1 MSEELCFLTVSEA
14 SKLIKARKLS
24 PLELTDAYLAR
35 IASLDPLLNAFIT
48 VTADLAR
55 KQARTAEREIARGES
70 RGPMHGIPMALKDIF
85 DTRGILTSG
94 HSRVC
99 LDRIPKEDAAVT
111 RRLYEAGAALL
122 GKTATHEFAHGGPSF
137 DLPWPPA
144 RNPWHLEHFTGGS
157 SSGSGAAV
165 AAGLAPC
172 AMGSDTGGSI
182 RGPASFCGLAGL
194 MPSAGLVSRAGV
206 IPNSFTFDH
215 VGPMA
220 WTVEDCAIVLQAIA
234 GYDPRDGGSADVKL
248 PNYRRALRDGVKGLK
263 VGVLRQVWEE
273 DVPQS
278 EEVRRA
284 MDEAVATFRTLG
296 VRCEN
301 VRVRPTLDYNDVKV
315 TIAETEIFS
324 IHAKDLVAR
333 PGDFGEDFLA
343 RVLPACLFQSTDYLQ
358 ASREHRRMLAEAEP
372 VWKKYDALLSVVF
385 GPAPRLD
392 AHSPLNFWRRPNA
405 NPMANI
411 LGGPALALCAA
422 FSAEG
427 LPIGMQL
434 MARPFGETTVLRLGH
449 AFERAS
455 GTRARRPRL
464 TAGATQPKIAA
475 PTHEPKRPDLDA
487 STIDL
492 VVAMARKAGLKLTER
507 QTAILLEVAP
517 YALAMA
523 DRVRRLH
530 DRDVEPA
537 NTFRVP
543 VFSPSRPGDGGPA
556 PGRRDTP
563 SPRG

>member
-1 MSEELCFLTVSEA
+1 MSEELCFLTVAEA
-14 SKLIKARKLS
+14 SRLIKARKLS
-24 PLELTDAYLAR
+24 PVELTDAYLTR
-35 IASLDPLLNAFIT
+35 IESLDAQLNAFIT

-55 KQARTAEREIARGES
+55 KQAKAAEREIARGQY
-70 RGPMHGIPMALKDIF
+70 RGAMHGIPMALKDIF

-99 LDRIPKEDAAVT
+99 IDRIPAADATVT

-122 GKTATHEFAHGGPSF
+122 GKAATHEFAHGGPSF

-144 RNPWHLEHFTGGS
+144 RNPWDLERFTGGS

-182 RGPASFCGLAGL
+182 RGPASFCGIAGL
-194 MPSAGLVSRAGV
+194 MPSSGLVSRAGV

-220 WTVEDCAIVLQAIA
+220 WAVEDCAIMLQALA
-234 GYDPRDGGSADVKL
+234 GYDPNDGASVKVKI
-248 PNYRRALRDGVKGLK
+248 PNYRAALKQGVKGMK
-263 VGVLRQVWEE
+263 IGVLRQVWEQ

-278 EEVRRA
+278 DEVRRA
-284 MDEAVATFRTLG
+284 MDDAVTLFKKLG
-296 VRCEN
+296 VKCED
-301 VRVRPTLDYNDVKV
+301 VRVRPTLDYSDVKV
-315 TIAETEIFS
+315 AIAETEIFS
-324 IHAKDLVAR
+324 IHAKDLVAHA
-333 PGDFGEDFLA
+333 GDFGEDFLS
-343 RVLPACLFQSTDYLQ
+343 RVLPACLFQSTDYVQ
-358 ASREHRRMLAEAEP
+358 ASREHRRMLAESEP
-372 VWKKYDALLSVVF
+372 LWKKHDALLSVVF

-392 AHSPLNFWRRPNA
+392 AHNMLNFWARPNA

-411 LGGPALALCAA
+411 LGGPSLAIPAT
-422 FSAEG
+422 FNGQG

-434 MARPFGETTVLRLGH
+434 MGRPFGETEVLRLGH
-449 AFERAS
+449 AYEQAS
-455 GTRARRPRL
+455 GTRARRPQL
-464 TAGATQPKIAA
+464 TAGAQQPKIS
-475 PTHEPKRPDLDA
+475 PRGHEPKPPDLDGA
-487 STIDL
+487 QRDL
-492 VVAMARKAGLKLTER
+492 VHAMAKKCGLKLTER

-517 YALAMA
+517 YVLAMA

-543 VFSPSRPGDGGPA
+543 GV
-556 PGRRDTP
+556 
-563 SPRG
+563 

>member
-1 MSEELCFLTVSEA
+1 MTEELCFLTVAEA
-14 SKLIKARKLS
+14 SRLIKARKLS
-24 PLELTDAYLAR
+24 PVELTGAYLAR
-35 IASLDPLLNAFIT
+35 IESLDAQLNAFIT

-55 KQARTAEREIARGES
+55 KQARAAEREIARGAY

-99 LDRIPKEDAAVT
+99 IDRVPAADATVT
-111 RRLYEAGAALL
+111 RRLYDAGAVLL

-144 RNPWHLEHFTGGS
+144 RNPWDLERFTGGS

-165 AAGLAPC
+165 ASGLSPC

-182 RGPASFCGLAGL
+182 RGPASYCGIAGL
-194 MPSAGLVSRAGV
+194 MPSSGLVSRAGV

-220 WTVEDCAIVLQAIA
+220 WSVEDCAIVLQALA
-234 GYDPRDGGSADVKL
+234 GHDSRDGASVDVKI
-248 PNYRRALRDGVKGLK
+248 PNYRAALKQGVKGMK
-263 VGVLRQVWEE
+263 VGVLRQVWEQ

-278 EEVRRA
+278 DEVRHA
-284 MDEAVATFRTLG
+284 MDDAVALLKTLG
-296 VRCEN
+296 VKCED
-301 VRVRPTLDYNDVKV
+301 VRVRRTLDYSDVKV
-315 TIAETEIFS
+315 TIAETELFS

-343 RVLPACLFQSTDYLQ
+343 RVLPACLFQSTDYVQ

-372 VWKKYDALLSVVF
+372 LWKKYDALLSVVF

-392 AHSPLNFWRRPNA
+392 AHNMLNFWTRPNA
-405 NPMANI
+405 NPMANV
-411 LGGPALALCAA
+411 LGGPSLAVCAR
-422 FSAEG
+422 FSANG

-434 MARPFGETTVLRLGH
+434 MGRPFGEREVLRLGH
-449 AFERAS
+449 AYEQAS
-455 GTRARRPRL
+455 GTRTRRPL
-464 TAGATQPKIAA
+464 LAAGAQQPKIS
-475 PTHEPKRPDLDA
+475 PPVHEPKPPADVDVGFVA
-487 STIDL
+487 
-492 VVAMARKAGLKLTER
+492 AMARKCGLELNER
-507 QTAILLEVAP
+507 QMALLLEASP
-517 YALAMA
+517 YVLAMA

-543 VFSPSRPGDGGPA
+543 GV
-556 PGRRDTP
+556 
-563 SPRG
+563 

>member
-1 MSEELCFLTVSEA
+1 MSEALCFLTVAEA
-14 SKLIKARKLS
+14 SKLIRARKLS
-24 PLELTDAYLAR
+24 PLELTDAYLER

-55 KQARTAEREIARGES
+55 KQARAAEREIARGTY

-99 LDRIPKEDAAVT
+99 IDRIPTQDATVT
-111 RRLYEAGAALL
+111 RRLYEAGAILL
-122 GKTATHEFAHGGPSF
+122 GKAATHEFAHGGPSF

-144 RNPWHLEHFTGGS
+144 RNPWDLERFTGGS

-182 RGPASFCGLAGL
+182 RGPASFCGIAGL
-194 MPSAGLVSRAGV
+194 MPSAGLVSRVGV

-215 VGPMA
+215 VGPLA
-220 WTVEDCAIVLQAIA
+220 WSVEDCAIVLQAIA
-234 GYDPRDGGSADVKL
+234 GYDPGDGGSVEVRI
-248 PNYRRALRDGVKGLK
+248 PSYRAALREPVKGMK
-263 VGVLRQVWEE
+263 VGVLRQVWEQ
-273 DVPQS
+273 DVPQTD
-278 EEVRRA
+278 EVRRA
-284 MDEAVATFRTLG
+284 MDEAVTTFRTLG
-296 VRCEN
+296 VKCED
-301 VRVRPTLDYNDVKV
+301 VRVRPTLDYSDVKV

-324 IHAKDLVAR
+324 IHARDLVSR

-343 RVLPACLFQSTDYLQ
+343 RVLPACVFQSTDYVQ

-372 VWKKYDALLSVVF
+372 WWKKYDALLSVVF

-392 AHSPLNFWRRPNA
+392 AHSLLSFWRRPNA
-405 NPMANI
+405 NPMANV
-411 LGGPALALCAA
+411 LGGPSLALCAG
-422 FSAEG
+422 FSGAG
-427 LPIGMQL
+427 LPIGLQL
-434 MARPFGETTVLRLGH
+434 MGRPFGEPAVLRLGH

-455 GTRARRPRL
+455 GTRSRRPRL
-464 TAGATQPKIAA
+464 TAGMSQPKIAP
-475 PTHEPKRPDLDA
+475 PTHEPAPPADLDA
-487 STIDL
+487 AGIDL
-492 VVAMARKAGLKLTER
+492 VLAMAKKCGLKLTER
-507 QTAILLEVAP
+507 QTAILLEAAP

-537 NTFRVP
+537 NTFRLRT
-543 VFSPSRPGDGGPA
+543 SD
-556 PGRRDTP
+556 
-563 SPRG
+563 